1 LPGAILQKF
10 GKHLRQRRLIQ
21 KISIMETNLITKPN
35 IKQAVPF
42 FMTHNMER
50 SLAFYLNSLGFEMK
64 NKWIPRGTIEW
75 CWLQRE
81 GAAIMLQE
89 YRKEEHYTKNIEGK
103 LGEGVSIWF
112 QCEDSLE
119 LYHEFLSKGLHPEEP
134 FVGNNMWDVKIIDA
148 DGYILHFESPTD
160 VPEKTKY
167 SEWKK

>member
-1 LPGAILQKF
+1 
-10 GKHLRQRRLIQ
+10 
-21 KISIMETNLITKPN
+21 METNVIAKPN

-42 FMTHNMER
+42 FTIHDMEG
-50 SLAFYLNSLGFEMK
+50 SLKFYVDGLSFEMK
-64 NKWIPRGTIEW
+64 NKWTPRGTIEW

-89 YRKEEHYTKNIEGK
+89 YRHAKNIIGK

-112 QCEDSLE
+112 QCEDSLK
-119 LYHEFLSKGLHPEEP
+119 LYHEFLSKGLRPEEP
-134 FVGNNMWDVKIIDA
+134 FVGNGLWDVKIIDP

-160 VPEKTKY
+160 VPEETKY